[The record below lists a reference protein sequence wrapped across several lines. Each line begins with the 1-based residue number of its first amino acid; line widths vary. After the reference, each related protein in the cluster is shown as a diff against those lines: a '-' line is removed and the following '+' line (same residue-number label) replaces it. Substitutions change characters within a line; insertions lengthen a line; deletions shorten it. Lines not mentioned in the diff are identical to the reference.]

1 MRESGIDPV
10 EAAEEFRKI
19 SEAYQVR
26 LLVSMLLLDSL
37 MLWQVLSDERLRKA
51 FDRGE
56 DVDGGKA
63 KKDDGGQWEY
73 NYDKRNVKA
82 DGSVKAKAKNK
93 KTGEEREQDINVKP
107 EPKKQKPDPCK
118 PKHKCI
124 TLDGAPPPPPAEAM
138 GDGSVLLPT
147 TVWAASSDNATGSLR
162 CAAPAQH

>member
-1 MRESGIDPV
+1 M
-10 EAAEEFRKI
+10 
-19 SEAYQVR
+19 R